1 MLLQD
6 TASADPLTSY
16 ASFPSFPHSQ
26 PLLHQRPDLLPAQHP
41 QQHARLAHVEDAQ
54 RQVAVA
60 GQGEG
65 GGVHHV
71 EVAGDDLVVAQRVE
85 ALGVGV
91 LLGVQSY
98 TPSTLVAL
106 SSRSAPISI
115 ARRAAPESVVKNGL
129 PVPAAKIAMRPFSRC
144 RMARR
149 RM

>member
-91 LLGVQSY
+91 LLRSEEHTSELQS
-98 TPSTLVAL
+98 LM
-106 SSRSAPISI
+106 RISYAVFCLKKQTNI
-115 ARRAAPESVVKNGL
+115 MLKHQRETA
-129 PVPAAKIAMRPFSRC
+129 
-144 RMARR
+144 
-149 RM
+149 